1 MRVSSAAI
9 ILVPVMLALCSRPSP
24 DTTYLLNCR
33 LIDSGPAIYRQGCK
47 AETREVPRMPRIS
60 VAKPQIRRSE
70 KPGHN

>member
-33 LIDSGPAIYRQGCK
+33 LINSGPAIYRQGCK
-47 AETREVPRMPRIS
+47 AETREVPRITM
-60 VAKPQIRRSE
+60 AKPQIQRPE
-70 KPGHN
+70 KPGPN

>member
-33 LIDSGPAIYRQGCK
+33 LINSGPAIYRQGCK
-47 AETREVPRMPRIS
+47 AETREVPRITM
-60 VAKPQIRRSE
+60 AKPQTQRPE
-70 KPGHN
+70 KPRPD